1 MDRLDSDLRGCTG
14 LCFRHDTLKNRG
26 LNALVYLFQCGLPG
40 HRRFA
45 NIEIMFVKTY
55 RIQAHAVIAKSNP
68 QKQLTTTV
76 HRTGR
81 AERGHEHT
89 VSPLPMSAMRMM
101 PAKPL
106 RHSGH
111 RRPAGPDAHSRSAQS
126 PHRPLRGIV

>member
-1 MDRLDSDLRGCTG
+1 MDRLDSDLRGCKG
-14 LCFRHDTLKNRG
+14 LCFRHDALKNRG

-40 HRRFA
+40 YRRFA

-55 RIQAHAVIAKSNP
+55 RIQAHAVTAKSIP
-68 QKQLTTTV
+68 QKQTV
-76 HRTGR
+76 HRKGR
-81 AERGHEHT
+81 AEREHEHT
-89 VSPLPMSAMRMM
+89 VSPSPIMSAMRMT

-126 PHRPLRGIV
+126 PHRPLRGAV